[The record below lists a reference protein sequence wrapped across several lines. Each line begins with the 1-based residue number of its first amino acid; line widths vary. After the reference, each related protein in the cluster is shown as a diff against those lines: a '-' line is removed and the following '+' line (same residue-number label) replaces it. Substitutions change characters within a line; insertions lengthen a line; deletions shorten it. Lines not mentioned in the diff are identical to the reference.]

1 MTSRLLSAGNFMLD
15 AFAISFLFVFLNNET
30 DLPLA
35 FVWLAAS
42 FLIGIASF
50 FIFWKMP
57 YHIGWAAI
65 IAGFFM
71 SLTLLQGAALWLVA
85 SMALLAIYRLHARF
99 TVFDDGLNHDGP
111 FLLVFVLLFSA
122 SLVFSLF
129 NPDGDSLGTLYAIA
143 IAALIFYTLFRLLYR
158 FLQAR
163 PEGAHFVHAAALAG
177 GVLGAAAITG
187 MLVRQFADEARSL
200 IGTILGGI
208 VQLVMWPFAGLLEKM
223 TNYLSGLSTEQE
235 MLETLDKMEPEET
248 VEEVQ
253 TVVQPAAADF
263 PTEIMLG
270 VLLVLALALLVFW
283 IRKVKPEKESR
294 KETSPIELERS
305 AISSKVPEERNST
318 VSYSLIDLDVIREA
332 FRDFEKT
339 AAATGLG
346 RKEFETVR
354 EWTARLQWP
363 VSESFYKTYDLVRY
377 GNGRVSEAE
386 AKPFLDEINSLEK
399 KISMKRF
406 NSFEGR
412 A

>member
-15 AFAISFLFVFLNNET
+15 AFAVSLLFVFLNNET
-30 DLPLA
+30 DVSLA

-57 YHIGWAAI
+57 YHIGWAAA
-65 IAGFFM
+65 IAVFFM

-85 SMALLAIYRLHARF
+85 LMALLAIYRLHARF

-111 FLLVFVLLFSA
+111 FLLIFVMLFSA

-129 NPDGDSLGTLYAIA
+129 NPDGNSLGILYTIA

-163 PEGAHFVHAAALAG
+163 PEGARFVHAAALGG

-187 MLVRQFADEARSL
+187 LLVRQFADEARSL
-200 IGTILGGI
+200 VGTVLGGI
-208 VQLVMWPFAGLLEKM
+208 VQLVMWPFAGLLERM

-248 VEEVQ
+248 AEEVQ

-270 VLLVLALALLVFW
+270 ILLVLALALLVFW
-283 IRKVKPEKESR
+283 IRRIKPEKESR
-294 KETSPIELERS
+294 KEPTSIELERS
-305 AISSKVPEERNST
+305 VISAKVPEANNSR
-318 VSYSLIDLDVIREA
+318 VSYSLVDLDVIREA
-332 FRDFEKT
+332 FREFEKT

-354 EWTARLQWP
+354 EWAARLQWP

-377 GNGRVSEAE
+377 GNGQVSEVE

-399 KISMKRF
+399 KYF
-406 NSFEGR
+406 HEEV
-412 A
+412 

>member
-15 AFAISFLFVFLNNET
+15 AFAISLLFVFLNNET
-30 DLPLA
+30 DVSLA

-42 FLIGIASF
+42 FLIGMASF

-57 YHIGWAAI
+57 YHIGWAAV
-65 IAGFFM
+65 IAVFFM

-85 SMALLAIYRLHARF
+85 LMALLAIYRLHARF

-111 FLLVFVLLFSA
+111 FLLIFVLLFSA

-129 NPDGDSLGTLYAIA
+129 NPDGNSLGILYTIA

-163 PEGAHFVHAAALAG
+163 PEGARFVHAAALAG

-208 VQLVMWPFAGLLEKM
+208 VQLVMWPFAGLLEGM
-223 TNYLSGLSTEQE
+223 TNYLSGLSTEEE

-248 VEEVQ
+248 AEEIQ

-270 VLLVLALALLVFW
+270 VLLVLALVLLVFW

-294 KETSPIELERS
+294 KETTPIELERS
-305 AISSKVPEERNST
+305 TISSKVPEERNST

-377 GNGRVSEAE
+377 GNGQVSEAE

-399 KISMKRF
+399 KYF
-406 NSFEGR
+406 HEEV
-412 A
+412 

>member
-30 DLPLA
+30 DIPLA
-35 FVWLAAS
+35 FVWLTAC
-42 FLIGIASF
+42 FLIAVASF

-57 YHIGWAAI
+57 YHIGWATV
-65 IAGFFM
+65 IAAFFM
-71 SLTLLQGAALWLVA
+71 SLSLLQGAPLWLLA
-85 SMALLAIYRLHARF
+85 LMLLLAVYRLHARF

-129 NPDGDSLGTLYAIA
+129 NPDGSTLGVLYAIA

-163 PEGAHFVHAAALAG
+163 PEGASFVHAAALAG

-187 MLVRQFADEARSL
+187 LLVRQFADEARSL
-200 IGTILGGI
+200 VGTVLSGI

-235 MLETLDKMEPEET
+235 MLETLDKMEPAET
-248 VEEVQ
+248 AEEVQ

-283 IRKVKPEKESR
+283 IRKIKPEKESR
-294 KETSPIELERS
+294 KEASPIELERS
-305 AISSKVPEERNST
+305 DISVKTPEVSKT
-318 VSYSLIDLDVIREA
+318 KVSYSLVDLDVIREA
-332 FRDFEKT
+332 FRDFEKA

-354 EWTARLQWP
+354 EWAARLQWP
-363 VSESFYKTYDLVRY
+363 VTESFYKTYDLVRY
-377 GNGRVSEAE
+377 GNGQVSESE
-386 AKPFLDEINSLEK
+386 AQPFLDEINSLEK
-399 KISMKRF
+399 KYF
-406 NSFEGR
+406 HEEV
-412 A
+412 